1 MPSYLTEAKPQCWRA
16 VAIFED
22 GREALIYLGLSS
34 QKIREGYG
42 QAYFEVLDDE
52 ERAMIKTISLQR
64 WNGAP
69 DAGKWSQTTTLT
81 MPTTP
86 KKLVKVAA

>member
-1 MPSYLTEAKPQCWRA
+1 MTSYLTEAKPQCWRA
-16 VAIFED
+16 VAIYED

-34 QKIREGYG
+34 QKIREGYID
-42 QAYFEVLDDE
+42 AYFEVLDAE
-52 ERAMIKTISLQR
+52 ERAMVKTVSLQR

-69 DAGKWSQTTTLT
+69 DAGKWSQTTTLNI
-81 MPTTP
+81 PASA